1 METWKFNRNIANV
14 RQEILGIFFCC
25 IWAQL
30 YRMNN
35 GMLDWRDYFLYIV
48 FACIIWFLYGLW
60 QEIKIMIY
68 ALGHDEFIRLTPG
81 EIQYCLYPGQGSVP
95 YRWIKYGAVLD

>member
-14 RQEILGIFFCC
+14 RQEIFGIFFCC

-35 GMLDWRDYFLYIV
+35 GMLDWRDYFLYI
-48 FACIIWFLYGLW
+48 IHTRMHYL
-60 QEIKIMIY
+60 
-68 ALGHDEFIRLTPG
+68 D
-81 EIQYCLYPGQGSVP
+81 SV
-95 YRWIKYGAVLD
+95 WLVAGD